1 MISGIRLLLPVA
13 ALVAFVSCAF
23 AEDEPALDCGA
34 STAQPDLNDCAYR
47 AYETEDA
54 ALNAAYKKAMA
65 KARALDT
72 DNTDPPLYADPIGAV
87 DALKNAQRAWIGYR
101 DGHCVLAGFQARGGQ
116 AEPMLVSGCL
126 ADLTRKRTAELKE
139 FLETDY

>member
-1 MISGIRLLLPVA
+1 MIFGIRLLLPLA
-13 ALVAFVSCAF
+13 ALAASVSF
-23 AEDEPALDCGA
+23 AAAQDETALDCGA

-47 AYETEDA
+47 AYEAEDA

-65 KARALDT
+65 RAKALDT
-72 DNTDPPLYADPIGAV
+72 ENTDPPLYADPIGAA

-126 ADLTRKRTAELKE
+126 ADLTRKRTDELKE